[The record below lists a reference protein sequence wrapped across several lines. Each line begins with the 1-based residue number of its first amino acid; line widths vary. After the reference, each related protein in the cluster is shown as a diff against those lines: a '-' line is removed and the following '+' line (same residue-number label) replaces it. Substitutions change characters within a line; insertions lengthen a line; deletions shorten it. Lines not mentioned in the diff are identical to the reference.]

1 MIETSSSHLILNPWF
16 MLRQVEIEE
25 LEDVYNYVIES
36 LLLPD
41 VSDLTYV
48 KKPVVQR

>member
-1 MIETSSSHLILNPWF
+1 

-48 KKPVVQR
+48 KNPVVQR